1 MPKKAADADK
11 AVAIL
16 TEVARSDKS
25 TWRSLHNEDG
35 SVKKLSEVVHSYW
48 EQLRK
53 AKSDEQ
59 RAEWERLS
67 DRPCI
72 EGDVRFCVGEEVSG
86 GQRSEQRVI
95 GEALVEMIKESGIEV
110 EFVSQEEGQRVAA
123 MSAAV
128 EMQAVRNGMSMLE
141 KAAKFISDGLK
152 KNTRGRIFKI
162 TLPTSTIQKIRKAMG
177 RDFESHN
184 ITINGI
190 VHALRNHGESGLKLS
205 NISIPLTKEDVTL
218 APYIMTAPDKVE
230 KGTTD
235 ITGRESV
242 RFYKNLSNGYVVV
255 VEKEYKNNPDDM
267 ETITMWAE
275 MSPAATNAQ
284 RKVAHDTHVRNAILS
299 TDAAKIRKDAEN
311 AIAEDVKNSEFMQV
325 WHGSPHFFEAFDH
338 SHMGEGEGAQI
349 HGWGTYVTVSKAVG
363 TNYAL
368 MDAPYVRA
376 QYVGNKKVPEGVNT
390 FQLGGL
396 FVKRSKNEVVAY
408 IKDII
413 RKRRNSNQSVDEYK
427 KDLAFIKSTS
437 DEDWIFDNKGQSNLY
452 AVEIPD
458 DTGSNYLDENK
469 IYKPKEIREI
479 ATRIQ
484 NPEGSIDILYM
495 VKDLMHPSIEKMTGR
510 ELYFLIA
517 EDIGVEQ
524 DPDFEE
530 ASKALASAGF
540 VGIKYRGMQ
549 DGECYVIFNEK
560 DAKITSHVQFLR
572 TPNGIVFGWTENG
585 RIHLTPEGINPNTP
599 IHEYTH
605 LWDKVL
611 QRANPKLWERGKA
624 LMMECPVWGE
634 VVNDPAYADIANNE
648 DAIASEVHSR
658 LSGKEGERI
667 LADMAAVKKGDTVFD
682 AAKKASLVEQIKA
695 WLRDA
700 LKFVRDA
707 VGKWTDADLK
717 NLTLDEF
724 AKMPIKDL
732 ANKRSE
738 VREQRTE
745 SGAARFSLE
754 DVWIA
759 DKQEYARLASVI
771 NSYGMKDVKKGMF
784 YEAFTVD
791 NYYIYTANK
800 YGDFRVKL
808 AMPIVGNE
816 EQIGKLHDSIKN
828 GTNRITKALVDF
840 IEDCRNERNA
850 NNYNNATL
858 RRRRGGD
865 EDLASM
871 VIRQSTNTRTGDE
884 RMVAELFEGTPGET
898 GHAEVSP
905 ATEREEIT
913 DLSEDNARFSLPPT
927 RVENAE
933 GKGGEEYRE
942 AYAADLYESRMAN
955 GMVQFREAMQ
965 DSMASLSEAMK
976 AILRAEGKSGA
987 ARRMEEI
994 PIAENAYLGEN
1005 ALSSINQAE
1014 AEAVARLKFA
1024 PLMEALAKLAPKKAD
1039 YQGLLDYM
1047 MAKHGLERQ
1056 LYMEA
1061 KEGKHQDYAGLTGF

>member
-1 MPKKAADADK
+1 MTANRYAGTTELTLSDEREILGLHLLWQSIKDLDHNSKEFRDGVWYLWNNIDPLRSLEEGVLMQIIFHGRIRENQLVSLNDYFLDTKVTFEKINNDGDASRLWKQMEDSGKYEWHKSPKSSSEYLIDLTTGDIYRYADHWNDVASCYWQIADNSGNVLPKNTVAIGKANIVDFEYRHEFKDEDTNSLIKEDWLEKRIDALSKNQKQNDTSDVIQEPYEIQTPNGFKRGFYDGKQFVTQTVEYFKNGAIQIRKTNIGRRTTREHFYSSGRPK
-11 AVAIL
+11 AV
-16 TEVARSDKS
+16 EHFWGGKKDGKWKEWDKNG
-25 TWRSLHNEDG
+25 SLLNYEEWNAGTIDG
-35 SVKKLSEVVHSYW
+35 FSIRGSLVKYFNNGQDAHLKTGDLIDLANKIRNQYNLAT
-48 EQLRK
+48 QR
-53 AKSDEQ
+53 ANATEQ
-59 RAEWERLS
+59 R
-67 DRPCI
+67 
-72 EGDVRFCVGEEVSG
+72 
-86 GQRSEQRVI
+86 I
-95 GEALVEMIKESGIEV
+95 GEALVEMVKESGIEV
-110 EFVSQEEGQRVAA
+110 EFISQAEAQQVAESSKVELSKGKKRVLETAYEISKDTHHSTVVSSTDGAKILKNIDTTIEKYENKDSNRTKTFIGDIAVALEAKRSGSNSEYATFETKSGRV
-123 MSAAV
+123 
-128 EMQAVRNGMSMLE
+128 
-141 KAAKFISDGLK
+141 
-152 KNTRGRIFKI
+152 
-162 TLPTSTIQKIRKAMG
+162 
-177 RDFESHN
+177 
-184 ITINGI
+184 ITIRIANHNAKVSNFDNRDEVYGVSIVITNQQNVGINNDGNAHIVEFYYPEIKLNRAKDKPLVEILKSIKQALYSGEYKDTTGLAEREEVNGI
-190 VHALRNHGESGLKLS
+190 
-205 NISIPLTKEDVTL
+205 
-218 APYIMTAPDKVE
+218 
-230 KGTTD
+230 
-235 ITGRESV
+235 
-242 RFYKNLSNGYVVV
+242 
-255 VEKEYKNNPDDM
+255 EY
-267 ETITMWAE
+267 
-275 MSPAATNAQ
+275 
-284 RKVAHDTHVRNAILS
+284 
-299 TDAAKIRKDAEN
+299 
-311 AIAEDVKNSEFMQV
+311 
-325 WHGSPHFFEAFDH
+325 
-338 SHMGEGEGAQI
+338 
-349 HGWGTYVTVSKAVG
+349 
-363 TNYAL
+363 
-368 MDAPYVRA
+368 
-376 QYVGNKKVPEGVNT
+376 
-390 FQLGGL
+390 
-396 FVKRSKNEVVAY
+396 
-408 IKDII
+408 
-413 RKRRNSNQSVDEYK
+413 
-427 KDLAFIKSTS
+427 
-437 DEDWIFDNKGQSNLY
+437 
-452 AVEIPD
+452 
-458 DTGSNYLDENK
+458 
-469 IYKPKEIREI
+469 
-479 ATRIQ
+479 
-484 NPEGSIDILYM
+484 
-495 VKDLMHPSIEKMTGR
+495 
-510 ELYFLIA
+510 
-517 EDIGVEQ
+517 
-524 DPDFEE
+524 
-530 ASKALASAGF
+530 
-540 VGIKYRGMQ
+540 
-549 DGECYVIFNEK
+549 
-560 DAKITSHVQFLR
+560 LR
-572 TPNGIVFGWTENG
+572 TPNGIVYGFTDGKV
-585 RIHLTPEGINPNTP
+585 IHLTPEGINPNTP

-624 LMMECPVWGE
+624 LMKECPVWGE

-700 LKFVRDA
+700 LRFVRDA
-707 VGKWTDADLK
+707 FGKWTDADLK